1 MSGLVE
7 AARFYNSLEAGAAQS
22 KLTDAGIDSVIF
34 DLEMSSYTGG
44 IFTPVRLMVLDEDLA
59 LAERALADGMAEY
72 PPPS

>member
-34 DLEMSSYTGG
+34 DLEMSTYTGG
-44 IFTPVRLMVLDEDLA
+44 IFTPVRLMVLDEDLPF
-59 LAERALADGMAEY
+59 AERALAEAAAGY